1 MKEMKDDVNRWRDI
15 PCSWAGRINTVE
27 MTILPNAIYR
37 FNVTPIKL
45 PMAFSTE
52 LEQKNS
58 QFIWK
63 HKRSQI
69 TKAVLRRRME
79 LEEST
84 FLTSDYTTKLQSSR
98 LYGTGTKTEI

>member
-37 FNVTPIKL
+37 FNTIPVKL
-45 PMAFSTE
+45 LMAFFTK
-52 LEQKNS
+52 LEQKIS
-58 QFIWK
+58 QFIGK
-63 HKRSQI
+63 HKRPEI
-69 TKAVLRRRME
+69 AKAVLRKKME

-98 LYGTGTKTEI
+98 Q